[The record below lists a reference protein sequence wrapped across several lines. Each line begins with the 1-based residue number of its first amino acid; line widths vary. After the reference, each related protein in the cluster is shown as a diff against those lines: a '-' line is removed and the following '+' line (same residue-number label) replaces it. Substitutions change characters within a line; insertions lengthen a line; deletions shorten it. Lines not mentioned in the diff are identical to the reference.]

1 MTKLLLRLFVKNYEN
16 SEDMAVR
23 ASVGKLAGA
32 TGIVCN
38 IILFL
43 GKLAAGLLAG
53 SVAIIADAVNNLSD
67 ASSSVVTLLGFRLA
81 QQPADEAHPYGHA
94 RYEYLSGLMVAVL
107 ILVIGVELVKSSVGK
122 IIHPEAIDFSMIT
135 VGILVA
141 SVLVKLW
148 MSLFFGT
155 LGKRINSLTLQAT
168 SVDSRNDVVST
179 VAVLAGCVAGY
190 FLHVNIDGYVGLL
203 VAVFILYSG
212 VNIVKETISPLL
224 GEQADEEL
232 VGKIKALVL
241 SCEEVLNVHDLLI
254 HDYGPGRCFA
264 SIHAEVSAR
273 IDPMEVHDILDDIEC
288 EAMKKLNVH
297 LVIHYD
303 PVLPDDA
310 EWTEMSNMM
319 GEIIKEVAPEVTM
332 HCFRMVGGAKQK
344 NLVFD
349 LMVPYDSEKTNQ
361 GLKKEIDAQLAAR
374 NKKYGTIIR
383 FDGKE

>member
-16 SEDMAVR
+16 TEDMMVR

-43 GKLAAGLLAG
+43 GKLLAGVLAG

-81 QQPADEAHPYGHA
+81 QQPADEDHPYGHA
-94 RYEYLSGLMVAVL
+94 RYEYLSGLLVAVL

-122 IIHPEAIDFSMIT
+122 IISPEPIDFSMIT
-135 VGILVA
+135 VAILVA
-141 SVLVKLW
+141 SVVVKLW

-168 SVDSRNDVVST
+168 SLDSRNDVVST

-190 FLHVNIDGYVGLL
+190 FLNVNIDGYVGLL

-224 GEQADEEL
+224 GEQADAEL
-232 VGKIKALVL
+232 VGKIKELVL

-273 IDPMEVHDILDDIEC
+273 LDPMEVHDILDDIEC
-288 EAMKKLNVH
+288 EAMKALNVH

-310 EWTEMSNMM
+310 EWAEMSNMM

-361 GLKKEIDAQLAAR
+361 ELKKEIDTQLIAR

>member
-16 SEDMAVR
+16 SADMAVR

-43 GKLAAGLLAG
+43 GKLLAGLLAG
-53 SVAIIADAVNNLSD
+53 SVAIVADAVNNLSD

-81 QQPADEAHPYGHA
+81 QMPADEDHPYGHA

-122 IIHPEAIDFSMIT
+122 IIHPEAIDFSLIT

-141 SVLVKLW
+141 SVLMKLW

-179 VAVLAGCVAGY
+179 IAVLAGCLVGY
-190 FLHVNIDGYVGLL
+190 FFHVNIDGYVGLL
-203 VAVFILYSG
+203 VALFILYSG
-212 VNIVKETISPLL
+212 VNIVRETISPLL

-232 VGKIKALVL
+232 VEKIKMLVY
-241 SCEEVLNVHDLLI
+241 SHEAVLNVHDLLI

-273 IDPMEVHDILDDIEC
+273 LDPMEVHDILDDIEC
-288 EAMKKLNVH
+288 ETMKKLNVH

-319 GEIIKEVAPEVTM
+319 GEILSEVAPEVSM

-349 LMVPYDSEKTNQ
+349 LMVPYDSKKTNQ
-361 GLKKEIDAQLAAR
+361 ELKREIDQKLLER

>member
-16 SEDMAVR
+16 TEDMMVR

-43 GKLAAGLLAG
+43 GKLLAGVLAG

-81 QQPADEAHPYGHA
+81 QQPADEDHPYGHA
-94 RYEYLSGLMVAVL
+94 RYEYLSGLLVAVL

-122 IIHPEAIDFSMIT
+122 IISPEPIDFSMIT
-135 VGILVA
+135 VAILVA
-141 SVLVKLW
+141 SVVVKLW
-148 MSLFFGT
+148 MSMFFGT
-155 LGKRINSLTLQAT
+155 LGKKINSLTLQAT

-179 VAVLAGCVAGY
+179 IAVLAGCVAGY
-190 FLHVNIDGYVGLL
+190 FLNVNIDGYVGLL

-224 GEQADEEL
+224 GEQADAEL
-232 VGKIKALVL
+232 VGKIKELVL

-273 IDPMEVHDILDDIEC
+273 LDPMEVHDILDDIEC

-310 EWTEMSNMM
+310 EWAEMSNMM

-361 GLKKEIDAQLAAR
+361 ELKKEIDAQLAAR

>member
-1 MTKLLLRLFVKNYEN
+1 MTKLLLRLFVKNHEN

-38 IILFL
+38 LLLFL

-53 SVAIIADAVNNLSD
+53 SVAVVADAVNNLSD
-67 ASSSVVTLLGFRLA
+67 ASSSIVTLLGFRLA
-81 QQPADEAHPYGHA
+81 QQPADQDHPYGHA

-107 ILVIGVELVKSSVGK
+107 ILVIGVELVKTSVGK
-122 IIHPEAIDFSMIT
+122 IIHPEAIDFSVVT
-135 VGILVA
+135 VGILVV
-141 SVLVKLW
+141 SILVKLW

-155 LGKRINSLTLQAT
+155 LGRKIHSLTLQAT
-168 SVDSRNDVVST
+168 AVDSRNDVVST
-179 VAVLAGCVAGY
+179 VAVLAGCLVGH
-190 FLHVNIDGYVGLL
+190 FGRVNIDGYVGLL

-212 VNIVKETISPLL
+212 VKIVRETISPLL
-224 GEQADEEL
+224 GEQADAEL
-232 VGKIKALVL
+232 VEGIKALVL
-241 SCEEVLNVHDLLI
+241 QHKQVLNVHDLLI

-264 SIHAEVSAR
+264 SIHAEVNAR
-273 IDPMEVHDILDDIEC
+273 LDPMEVHDILDDIES
-288 EAMKKLNVH
+288 EALAEWNVH

-310 EWTEMSNMM
+310 EWAEMSRVM
-319 GEIIKEVAPEVTM
+319 GEILGEVAPEVTM

-344 NLVFD
+344 KLVFD
-349 LMVPYDSEKTNQ
+349 LMVPYHFEKTNQ
-361 GLKKEIDAQLAAR
+361 ELKGEIERKLEEKGK
-374 NKKYGTIIR
+374 NYGMVIR

>member
-155 LGKRINSLTLQAT
+155 LGKRISSLTLQAT

>member
-32 TGIVCN
+32 TGIACN

-43 GKLAAGLLAG
+43 GKLLAGLLAG

-122 IIHPEAIDFSMIT
+122 IINPEPIDFSMIT

-155 LGKRINSLTLQAT
+155 LGKKINSLTLQAT

-179 VAVLAGCVAGY
+179 IAVLIGCIVGH
-190 FLHVNIDGYVGLL
+190 LCHVNIDGYVGLL

-224 GEQADEEL
+224 GERADAEL
-232 VGKIKALVL
+232 VEKIKGLVL
-241 SCEEVLNVHDLLI
+241 SNAEVLNVHDLLI

-264 SIHAEVSAR
+264 SIHAEVSAKL
-273 IDPMEVHDILDDIEC
+273 DPMEVHDILDDIEC
-288 EAMKKLNVH
+288 QALDKLNVH

-303 PVLPDDA
+303 PVLTDDE
-310 EWTEMSNMM
+310 EWAEMSRVM
-319 GEIIKEVAPEVTM
+319 GEIVAEVAPEVTM

-361 GLKKEIDAQLAAR
+361 ELKKEIEKQLAER
-374 NKKYGTIIR
+374 NKKYGTVIR

>member
-1 MTKLLLRLFVKNYEN
+1 MTKFLLRLFVKNYEN

-23 ASVGKLAGA
+23 ASVGKLAGT

-38 IILFL
+38 VILFL
-43 GKLAAGLLAG
+43 GKLMAGLLAG

-81 QQPADEAHPYGHA
+81 QQPADEDHPYGHA

-122 IIHPEAIDFSMIT
+122 IIHPEPIDFSMIT

-179 VAVLAGCVAGY
+179 IAVLAGCVAGY

-232 VGKIKALVL
+232 VGKIKELVL

-273 IDPMEVHDILDDIEC
+273 LDPMEVHDILDDIEC
-288 EAMKKLNVH
+288 ESMKKLNVH

-361 GLKKEIDAQLAAR
+361 ELKKEIDAQLVAR
-374 NKKYGTIIR
+374 NKKYGTVIR

>member
-1 MTKLLLRLFVKNYEN
+1 M
-16 SEDMAVR
+16 
-23 ASVGKLAGA
+23 
-32 TGIVCN
+32 
-38 IILFL
+38 
-43 GKLAAGLLAG
+43 
-53 SVAIIADAVNNLSD
+53 
-67 ASSSVVTLLGFRLA
+67 TLLGFRLA
-81 QQPADEAHPYGHA
+81 QQPADQDHPYGHA

-107 ILVIGVELVKSSVGK
+107 ILVIGVELIKSSVGK
-122 IIHPEAIDFSMIT
+122 IIHPEAIDFSVIT

-155 LGKRINSLTLQAT
+155 LGKKINSLTLQAT

-179 VAVLAGCVAGY
+179 VAVLIGCVAGHL
-190 FLHVNIDGYVGLL
+190 FHVNIDGYVGLL
-203 VAVFILYSG
+203 VALFILYSG

-224 GEQADEEL
+224 GEQADAEL
-232 VGKIKALVL
+232 VGKIKTLVF
-241 SCEEVLNVHDLLI
+241 SHEAVLNVHDLLI

-273 IDPMEVHDILDDIEC
+273 LDPMEVHDIIDEIEC
-288 EAMKKLNVH
+288 EVLDQLNVH

-303 PVLPDDA
+303 PVLPDDT
-310 EWTEMSNMM
+310 EWTDMSGVM
-319 GEIIKEVAPEVTM
+319 GEILSEVAPEVTM

-361 GLKKEIDAQLAAR
+361 ELKQEIDKQLMAR
-374 NKKYGTIIR
+374 HKHYGTVIR

>member
-23 ASVGKLAGA
+23 TSVGKLAGA

-43 GKLAAGLLAG
+43 GKMIAGILAG

-81 QQPADEAHPYGHA
+81 QQPADQDHPYGHA
-94 RYEYLSGLMVAVL
+94 RYEYLSGLIVAVL

-122 IIHPEAIDFSMIT
+122 IIHPEPIDFSMIT

-148 MSLFFGT
+148 MSMFFGT
-155 LGKRINSLTLQAT
+155 LGKKINSLTLQAT

-179 VAVLAGCVAGY
+179 VAVLAGCVVGY
-190 FLHVNIDGYVGLL
+190 LLHVNIDGYVGLL

-224 GEQADEEL
+224 GKQADAEL
-232 VGKIKALVL
+232 IEKIKAMVL
-241 SCEEVLNVHDLLI
+241 SSEEVLNVHDLLI

-264 SIHAEVSAR
+264 SIHAELDAR
-273 IDPMEVHDILDDIEC
+273 LDPMEVHDILDDIESNVL
-288 EAMKKLNVH
+288 EKLNVH

-303 PVLPDDA
+303 PVLPDDT
-310 EWTEMSNMM
+310 EWKEMSNLM
-319 GEIIKEVAPEVTM
+319 GEIIEEVAPEVSL

-344 NLVFD
+344 KLVFD
-349 LMVPYDSEKTNQ
+349 LMVPYDSKKQNWE
-361 GLKKEIDAQLAAR
+361 LKQEIDQKLR
-374 NKKYGTIIR
+374 EKNKQYTTVIR

>member
-16 SEDMAVR
+16 SADMAVR

-43 GKLAAGLLAG
+43 GKLTAGILAG

-81 QQPADEAHPYGHA
+81 QQPADEDHPYGHA

-122 IIHPEAIDFSMIT
+122 IIHPEPIDFSMIT
-135 VGILVA
+135 MGILAA

-148 MSLFFGT
+148 MSMFFGT

-179 VAVLAGCVAGY
+179 IAVLAGCLAGY
-190 FLHVNIDGYVGLL
+190 FFHVNIDGYVGLL

-224 GEQADEEL
+224 GEQADAEL
-232 VGKIKALVL
+232 VAKIKDMVFSDEA
-241 SCEEVLNVHDLLI
+241 VLNVHDLLV

-273 IDPMEVHDILDDIEC
+273 LDPMEVHDILDEIEC
-288 EAMKKLNVH
+288 RVLDQLNVH

-303 PVLPDDA
+303 PVLPDDD
-310 EWTEMSNMM
+310 EWAEMSGVMS
-319 GEIIKEVAPEVTM
+319 EIIKEVAPEVSM

-349 LMVPYDSEKTNQ
+349 LMVPYDSEKKNWE
-361 GLKKEIDAQLAAR
+361 LKREIDQELLKR
-374 NKKYGTIIR
+374 KKQYGTVIR

>member
-43 GKLAAGLLAG
+43 GKLLAGLLAG

-81 QQPADEAHPYGHA
+81 QQPADQDHPYGHA

-122 IIHPEAIDFSMIT
+122 IINPEPIDFSLIT
-135 VGILVA
+135 VAILVA
-141 SVLVKLW
+141 SVAVKLW

-155 LGKRINSLTLQAT
+155 LGKKINSLTLQAT

-179 VAVLAGCVAGY
+179 VAVLIGCLVGY
-190 FLHVNIDGYVGLL
+190 LCHVNIDGYVGLL

-224 GEQADEEL
+224 GEQADAEL
-232 VGKIKALVL
+232 VEKIKTTVL

-264 SIHAEVSAR
+264 SIHAELSAR
-273 IDPMEVHDILDDIEC
+273 LDPMEVHDILDDIEC
-288 EAMKKLNVH
+288 EVLDQLNVH

-310 EWTEMSNMM
+310 EWAEMSRVMS
-319 GEIIKEVAPEVTM
+319 EIVAEVAPEVTM

-349 LMVPYDSEKTNQ
+349 LNVPYDSKKQNWE
-361 GLKKEIDAQLAAR
+361 LKKEIDQKLMER
-374 NKKYGTIIR
+374 NKKYGTVIR

>member
-1 MTKLLLRLFVKNYEN
+1 MTKLLLRLFVKNHEN

-43 GKLAAGLLAG
+43 GKLIAGLLAG
-53 SVAIIADAVNNLSD
+53 SVAIVADAVNNLSD

-81 QQPADEAHPYGHA
+81 QRPADQDHPYGHA

-122 IIHPEAIDFSMIT
+122 IIHPEAIDFSLIT

-148 MSLFFGT
+148 MSMFFGA
-155 LGKRINSLTLQAT
+155 LGKRIHSLTLQAT

-179 VAVLAGCVAGY
+179 IAVLAGCLVGY
-190 FLHVNIDGYVGLL
+190 IFRVNIDGYVGLL

-232 VGKIKALVL
+232 VGKIKTLVL
-241 SCEEVLNVHDLLI
+241 SDEAVLNVHDLLI

-273 IDPMEVHDILDDIEC
+273 LDPMEVHDILDDIEC
-288 EAMKKLNVH
+288 KVLDQLNVH

-303 PVLPDDA
+303 PVLPDDD
-310 EWTEMSNMM
+310 EWMEMSNIM
-319 GEIIKEVAPEVTM
+319 GEIVEEVAPEVTM

-361 GLKKEIDAQLAAR
+361 ELKNEIDAQLAAK
-374 NKKYGTIIR
+374 NKKYGTVIR

>member
-16 SEDMAVR
+16 TEDMMVR

-43 GKLAAGLLAG
+43 GKLLAGLLAG

-81 QQPADEAHPYGHA
+81 QQPADEDHPYGHA
-94 RYEYLSGLMVAVL
+94 RYEYLSGLLVAVL

-122 IIHPEAIDFSMIT
+122 IISPEPIDFSMIT
-135 VGILVA
+135 VAILVA
-141 SVLVKLW
+141 SVVVKLW
-148 MSLFFGT
+148 MSMFFGT
-155 LGKRINSLTLQAT
+155 LGKKINSLTLQAT
-168 SVDSRNDVVST
+168 SLDSRNDVVST

-190 FLHVNIDGYVGLL
+190 FLNVNIDGYVGLL

-232 VGKIKALVL
+232 VGKIKELVL

-273 IDPMEVHDILDDIEC
+273 LDPMEVHDILDDIEC

-310 EWTEMSNMM
+310 EWAEMSNMM

>member
-1 MTKLLLRLFVKNYEN
+1 MTQLLLRMFVKNHQN
-16 SEDMAVR
+16 TGDMMVR

-32 TGIVCN
+32 MGIICN
-38 IILFL
+38 VILFL
-43 GKLAAGLLAG
+43 GKLLAGILAG

-81 QQPADEAHPYGHA
+81 QMPADEDHPYGHA

-122 IIHPEAIDFSMIT
+122 IIHPEPIDFSMIT
-135 VGILVA
+135 MAILIA
-141 SVLVKLW
+141 SVLMKLW

-155 LGKRINSLTLQAT
+155 LGRKINSLTLQAT

-179 VAVLAGCVAGY
+179 IAVLAGCLVGY
-190 FLHVNIDGYVGLL
+190 FFHVNIDGYVGLL

-224 GEQADEEL
+224 GEQADAEL
-232 VGKIKALVL
+232 IEKIKTLVY
-241 SCEEVLNVHDLLI
+241 SHEAVLNVHDLLI

-273 IDPMEVHDILDDIEC
+273 LDPMEVHDILDEIEC
-288 EAMKKLNVH
+288 AVLDKLNVH

-303 PVLPDDA
+303 PVLPDDD
-310 EWTEMSNMM
+310 EWVEMSGLM
-319 GEIIKEVAPEVTM
+319 GEILSEVAPEVSM

-349 LMVPYDSEKTNQ
+349 LMVPYDSKKTNTE
-361 GLKKEIDAQLAAR
+361 LKREIDQKLLAR
-374 NKKYGTIIR
+374 NKHYGTIIR